1 MVALDAAHH
10 RVLARDVAALR
21 TQPPQAMSAMD
32 GYAVRSADAS
42 AVAARLKVIGEVAA
56 GRPFEKTVGAGEA
69 VRIFT
74 GGVIPEGADAVIIQE
89 DTVVEDGGITITE
102 AASPGRHI
110 RPAGVDF
117 RQGDV
122 LLARGTRL
130 TDRDLSLAAGMNY
143 PELAVRRRPKVA
155 MLATGDELVM
165 PGSTPG
171 PGQIV
176 YSNGYALRALARQ
189 EGAET
194 IDLGIAADTVEA
206 TTLGIRRARDSGADI
221 LITTGGASVG
231 DHDLVK
237 QSLEAEGVTMA
248 FWRIAM
254 RPGKPMMHGR
264 LGAMRVIGLP
274 GNPVSSYVCG
284 FLFLV
289 PLIRAACR
297 AAPSSTTPT
306 RRRCSGAMSPP
317 TTCAKTICAPASRCA
332 RRRPDRHAGRPSG
345 QFAVGKSRCGT
356 GACDPCAV
364 CAGGRRRIGLRYPA
378 AAGLSPLE
386 RLVPAKPGFVDEKLS
401 GCGTHME
408 HIVSVHDLFLSNGV
422 YKWESRSSEFL
433 SGSDSRNR
441 TALSTWGTG
450 RDAHAQTI

>member
-1 MVALDAAHH
+1 MALMPVADALAAVLAGAEALPEEMVALDAAHH

-32 GYAVRSADAS
+32 GYAVRATDAS
-42 AVAARLKVIGEVAA
+42 HVAARLKVIGEVAA
-56 GRPFEKTVGAGEA
+56 GRPFETALRAGEA

-74 GGVIPEGADAVIIQE
+74 GGVIPQGADAVIIQE
-89 DTVVEDGGITITE
+89 DTVRDGDSIDITE
-102 AASPGRHI
+102 AAVAGRHI

-117 RQGDV
+117 REGDM
-122 LLARGTRL
+122 LLRAGRRL

-143 PELAVRRRPKVA
+143 PQLAVRRRPKVA
-155 MLATGDELVM
+155 VLATGDELVM

-176 YSNGYALRALARQ
+176 YSNGYALRALARA

-194 IDLGIAADTVEA
+194 VDFGIAADTVDA
-206 TTLGIRRARDSGADI
+206 TTDGIRRARDSGADI

-237 QSLEAEGVTMA
+237 QSLEAEGVAIA

-284 FLFLV
+284 FLFMA
-289 PLIRAACR
+289 PLIRALSGRSDVHHATEVAVLGRDLAANDVREDYLR
-297 AAPSSTTPT
+297 ARLEERADGALIATPVNHQDSSLLGNLAAA
-306 RRRCSGAMSPP
+306 RALVIRSPF
-317 TTCAKTICAPASRCA
+317 APAA
-332 RRRPDRHAGRPSG
+332 KAGS
-345 QFAVGKSRCGT
+345 
-356 GACDPCAV
+356 PCV
-364 CAGGRRRIGLRYPA
+364 ILRLP
-378 AAGLSPLE
+378 
-386 RLVPAKPGFVDEKLS
+386 V
-401 GCGTHME
+401 
-408 HIVSVHDLFLSNGV
+408 
-422 YKWESRSSEFL
+422 
-433 SGSDSRNR
+433 
-441 TALSTWGTG
+441 
-450 RDAHAQTI
+450 

>member
-1 MVALDAAHH
+1 MPVADALNAILAGAEPLPEEMVGLDAAWH
-10 RVLARDVAALR
+10 RVLARDVAARR

-32 GYAVRSADAS
+32 GYAVRAADAGDLT
-42 AVAARLKVIGEVAA
+42 ARLKVIGEVAA
-56 GRPFEKTVGAGEA
+56 GRPFEKKVGANEA

-74 GGVIPEGADAVIIQE
+74 GGVIPDGADAVIIQE
-89 DTVVEDGGITITE
+89 DTLREDSAIDGDHITITE
-102 AASPGRHI
+102 AAKTGRHI

-117 RQGDV
+117 REGDV
-122 LLARGTRL
+122 LLAGGSRL

-155 MLATGDELVM
+155 ILATGDELVM
-165 PGSTPG
+165 PGTVPG

-176 YSNGYALRALARQ
+176 YSNGFALRALARA

-194 IDLGIAADTVEA
+194 IDLGIAADTVAETA
-206 TTLGIRRARDSGADI
+206 EGIRRARASGADI

-264 LGAMRVIGLP
+264 LGSMRVIGLP

-289 PLIRAACR
+289 PLIRALSGR
-297 AAPSSTTPT
+297 ASVHHVRETALLGRDLAANDQREDYLRARLEERADGALIATPVTHQDSSLLGNLAAA
-306 RRRCSGAMSPP
+306 RALVIRPP
-317 TTCAKTICAPASRCA
+317 FAPA
-332 RRRPDRHAGRPSG
+332 AG
-345 QFAVGKSRCGT
+345 A
-356 GACDPCAV
+356 GAPCEL
-364 CAGGRRRIGLRYPA
+364 LRLP
-378 AAGLSPLE
+378 E
-386 RLVPAKPGFVDEKLS
+386 
-401 GCGTHME
+401 
-408 HIVSVHDLFLSNGV
+408 
-422 YKWESRSSEFL
+422 
-433 SGSDSRNR
+433 
-441 TALSTWGTG
+441 
-450 RDAHAQTI
+450 